1 MSELAKYTCDKCK
14 REFDIFDVGY
24 IGPYDRDDQECSGF
38 YLGGWVNLCNK
49 CEPHKTEE
57 K

>member
-1 MSELAKYTCDKCK
+1 VSELAKYTCDKCK